1 MRIRPN
7 PTAPFPA
14 LLLEPNSGNA
24 VRLARGLEAAGFQIR
39 VEDSVHAALQAQRQS
54 FFFALIVVADLTDE
68 NCLAALD
75 RLRRQAPR
83 SWMIV
88 AAADCDADA
97 CDVIRRHGGD
107 ACVALPISL
116 EDLVNRLDALQLRSR
131 PSF

>member
-75 RLRRQAPR
+75 KLRRQAPR

-88 AAADCDADA
+88 AAAAPTKVQA
-97 CDVIRRHGGD
+97 QTPSLATQPRSAGPPRGP
-107 ACVALPISL
+107 AERAAL
-116 EDLVNRLDALQLRSR
+116 ESR
-131 PSF
+131 

>member
-7 PTAPFPA
+7 PIAPFPA

-39 VEDSVHAALQAQRQS
+39 VEDSAHAALRAQRQS
-54 FFFALIVVADLTDE
+54 FFFAVIIVADE

-75 RLRRQAPR
+75 QLRRQAPR

-97 CDVIRRHGGD
+97 CDLIRRHGGD
-107 ACVALPISL
+107 ACVGLPISL